1 MRQPE
6 TSPPRPGYNSG
17 MFHVVALILGGVALV
32 GLLVALYAD
41 RSRGRRRCPRC
52 WFDLSSHGR
61 ELTCSECGR
70 TQPHEGRMYLTRRHW
85 KWAVLCVAGLIAA
98 RATWEYP
105 AFKAA
110 GAPAYAPTWAVRRFM
125 AHLPALG
132 PEWTARLDATLTPN
146 TTQQEW
152 KDVIER
158 CLSILEDA
166 DASPEAHALAARVL
180 ARIQLRG
187 YFATAASAQWANQF
201 KINDLG
207 EDGIRRATRA
217 LTRALASDDP
227 ALRRSAAECLEN
239 LNHEA
244 AAVGLP
250 RLIASLRAPAAGE
263 SAAAWTGSKEHT
275 PINAMLDNPEPVRKA
290 LIDDGD
296 TPLPSRIAPL
306 AAIDAETSDAD
317 RERIIVALL
326 DDADARVRVLAY
338 WMLGFVKVSDP
349 AAIVARAGQD
359 AQARAMAPWLAKR
372 FELPGDNL
380 LALARGMLDDQDAA
394 ARGAGIDLL
403 ASIGDNATTLVP
415 RLLEIIKDDPAWYVR
430 RNAAMALAKI
440 KGVDQA
446 TLAAAAQAVVLD
458 PQEDVQMYAGG
469 LLKRLGDG
477 GASLVPILIPRVA
490 DASISVGG
498 RMKVIE
504 TLAIVGS
511 ESGEAH
517 AAILA
522 VALTPAKPPQARYA
536 ALRVLPMFATQKDA
550 TIAAITPLLKDEDST
565 LRRSARS
572 ALEKLG
578 VVIPQ
583 EGETP

>member
-1 MRQPE
+1 
-6 TSPPRPGYNSG
+6 
-17 MFHVVALILGGVALV
+17 MFHTLALILGGIALL

-61 ELTCSECGR
+61 ELKCPECGR
-70 TQPHEGRMYLTRRHW
+70 THAHEGRMYLTRRHW
-85 KWAVLCVAGLIAA
+85 KWAVLCAVGLIAA

-105 AFKAA
+105 AFKAK
-110 GAPAYAPTWAVRRFM
+110 GAPAYAPDWAVRRFM
-125 AHLPALG
+125 EYLPTLG

-146 TTQQEW
+146 TPQQEW

-180 ARIQLRG
+180 AKIQLRG

-207 EDGIRRATRA
+207 DGGLRRATRA

-239 LNHEA
+239 LNHDA
-244 AAVGLP
+244 AAMALP
-250 RLIASLRAPAAGE
+250 RLIASLRAPGPGDAA
-263 SAAAWTGSKEHT
+263 SAWTTSREHT
-275 PINAMLDNPEPVRKA
+275 AINAMLDNTEPVRKA
-290 LIDDGD
+290 LIDDSD
-296 TPLPSRIAPL
+296 TPLPARIATL
-306 AAIDAETSDAD
+306 ETIDADTPDAE
-317 RERIIVALL
+317 RERIITGLL
-326 DDADARVRVLAY
+326 DDPDARVRVLAY
-338 WMLGFVKVSDP
+338 WMLGFTKVADP
-349 AAIVARAGQD
+349 AAVVARAGQD
-359 AQARAMAPWLAKR
+359 APSRAMAPWLAKR
-372 FELPGDNL
+372 YALSGEAL
-380 LALARGMLDDQDAA
+380 LALARGMLEDQDAT
-394 ARGAGIDLL
+394 ARNAGVDLL
-403 ASIGDNATTLVP
+403 ASLGEDAATLAP
-415 RLLEIIKDDPAWYVR
+415 RLLELIKSDPAWYVR
-430 RNAAMALAKI
+430 KNAAVALAKI

-446 TLAAAAQAVVLD
+446 TLAAAAQSVVVD

-469 LLKRLGDG
+469 LLKRLHDG

-490 DASISVGG
+490 DTSISVGG

-504 TLAIVGS
+504 TLAVVGS
-511 ESGEAH
+511 ESAEAH

-536 ALRVLPMFATQKDA
+536 ALRVLPVFAAQKDA
-550 TIAAITPLLKDEDST
+550 TVAAITPLLKDEDST
-565 LRRSARS
+565 LRRSART

-578 VVIPQ
+578 VVMGP
-583 EGETP
+583 EGEAP